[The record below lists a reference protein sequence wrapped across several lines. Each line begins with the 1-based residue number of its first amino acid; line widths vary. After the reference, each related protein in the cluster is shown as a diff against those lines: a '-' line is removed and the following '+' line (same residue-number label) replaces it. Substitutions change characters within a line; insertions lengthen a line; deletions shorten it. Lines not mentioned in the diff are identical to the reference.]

1 MFLLVIIAFVR
12 HSQGSVGI
20 ECVIGQFLASQ
31 DHIVDTIFEWLEFL
45 VEVQTK
51 KKPKKYHE
59 KKNRKKPNTT
69 ANFKFGT
76 GFFGFFSCNPP
87 PPPHWPSHGHHLLPL
102 ALTKPLFSPNLPSQ
116 SPDSSKKPSQLRK
129 VPI

>member
-59 KKNRKKPNTT
+59 KKPKKTEHYC
-69 ANFKFGT
+69 KFQIWDW
-76 GFFGFFSCNPP
+76 FFSVFSVAT

>member
-59 KKNRKKPNTT
+59 KKTEKNRTLLQISNL
-69 ANFKFGT
+69 GLV
-76 GFFGFFSCNPP
+76 FFGFFSCN